1 MLLSRGP
8 GNPSHHLPPLSVCVG
23 GRSGCGSRVA
33 VYPNLQ
39 RLQEGRVGQEAG
51 GEEMFLYIFL
61 TSFSLG
67 GGWTDVTLGVLGR
80 APTRDL
86 LPGILPEDS

>member
-8 GNPSHHLPPLSVCVG
+8 GNPNYHLPPLSG
-23 GRSGCGSRVA
+23 GWGRVRLWFKSGCLSKSPEAPGRQSGTGS
-33 VYPNLQ
+33 
-39 RLQEGRVGQEAG
+39 GR
-51 GEEMFLYIFL
+51 GEDAPYIFL

-80 APTRDL
+80 TPTRDL